1 LTDRDRP
8 GRQPPEDLERRFRH
22 IVGKKLTKTKGFAQ
36 FNAPPAITWSAFMR
50 RGATSEG
57 KSVFLLSRNHFGF

>member
-8 GRQPPEDLERRFRH
+8 GLQPANDLERRFRH

-36 FNAPPAITWSAFMR
+36 FYGVIGDR
-50 RGATSEG
+50 RQRFRGQECN
-57 KSVFLLSRNHFGF
+57 F